1 MNNMKA
7 IILAGG
13 YGTRLSEETEV
24 LPKPMIEL
32 GGRPLLWHIMKI
44 FSTQGINDFVIALG
58 YKGEVIK
65 RYFMQFPQLAA
76 DLRIDLNTGTTT
88 RLTEISEA
96 WNIDLINTGLNTM
109 TGGRLKRLKDR
120 IDGPVFFTYGDGLS
134 NVDLGK
140 LYEFHKSHGKLATV
154 TAIQPPQR
162 FGVLQLD
169 GDRVTRFNEKAGC
182 QDAWVNGGFFILE
195 PEALDYIDDDSTS
208 WEQTPCERLAAE
220 GQLIAYRHSGY
231 WQCVDTLH
239 ELRQL
244 RETWDKGEAPWK
256 IWD

>member
-1 MNNMKA
+1 MNPIKT

-24 LPKPMIEL
+24 LPKPMIEI

-44 FSTQGINDFVIALG
+44 YSTQGFNDFIVALG

-65 RYFMQFPQLAA
+65 RYFTEYRLLST
-76 DLRIDLNTGTTT
+76 DLRVDLNDGSTTELGKVSEPWRIDL
-88 RLTEISEA
+88 
-96 WNIDLINTGLNTM
+96 IDTGLNTM
-109 TGGRLKRLKDR
+109 TGGRLKRLRSQIKET
-120 IDGPVFFTYGDGLS
+120 VFLTYGDGLS
-134 NVDLGK
+134 NIDLK
-140 LYEFHKSHGKLATV
+140 ELYRFHKSHGKLATV

-162 FGVLQLD
+162 FGVLGIE
-169 GDRVTRFNEKAGC
+169 GDKVVSFNEKQGC
-182 QDAWVNGGFFILE
+182 QDAWVNGGFFVLE
-195 PEALDYIDDDSTS
+195 PQALDYIEGESTS
-208 WEQTPCERLAAE
+208 WEKEPCERLAHE
-220 GQLIAYRHSGY
+220 GQLVAFRHNGY

-244 RETWDKGEAPWK
+244 RSAWENGNAPWK